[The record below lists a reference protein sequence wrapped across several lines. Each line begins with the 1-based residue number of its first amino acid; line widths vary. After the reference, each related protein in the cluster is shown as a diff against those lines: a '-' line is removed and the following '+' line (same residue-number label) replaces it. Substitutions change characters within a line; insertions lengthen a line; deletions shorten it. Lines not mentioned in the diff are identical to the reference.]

1 MYLLIVVKE
10 PTKTA
15 KIGGKDPA
23 KKNAKK
29 AVLKS
34 GSKFGIFFHCLYLKI
49 NICRSLTEQ
58 GSIFSDVTS

>member
-15 KIGGKDPA
+15 NIGGKDPA

-34 GSKFGIFFHCLYLKI
+34 GSKFGIFFHCLYLKYM
-49 NICRSLTEQ
+49 Q
-58 GSIFSDVTS
+58 KSDRTR

>member
-34 GSKFGIFFHCLYLKI
+34 GSKFGIFFHCLYLKYMQKSD
-49 NICRSLTEQ
+49 RTRKHFSL
-58 GSIFSDVTS
+58 I

>member
-34 GSKFGIFFHCLYLKI
+34 GSKFGIFFHYI
-49 NICRSLTEQ
+49 SNIYRSLTEQ
-58 GSIFSDVTS
+58 GSIFL